1 MWSTLALL
9 VADWVALPAVVDV
22 CQDQAEQNHNLSA
35 CRAYGHHFGSKAK
48 AARTHS
54 AGTVLVLVQILSV
67 HLHVST
73 ITIFLLQGP
82 ETQRLY
88 LGRNMLEDARQL
100 ADLKVEN
107 DDVLALTYQQP
118 GVCIA
123 AAAHV
128 QLCHNH

>member
-1 MWSTLALL
+1 MS
-9 VADWVALPAVVDV
+9 P
-22 CQDQAEQNHNLSA
+22 
-35 CRAYGHHFGSKAK
+35 
-48 AARTHS
+48 
-54 AGTVLVLVQILSV
+54 
-67 HLHVST
+67 
-73 ITIFLLQGP
+73 LQGP

-88 LGRNMLEDARQL
+88 LGRIMLEDARQL

-128 QLCHNH
+128 QLCHHH